1 MINISKYPSKV
12 VNEQSSEVSKWNAV
26 HHAIQY
32 EMQRKDVNVLSS
44 ARYSATLLQ
53 IQFDAA
59 FEGSVGDSIY
69 FVSGIFSGTAV
80 VSSVVLNTPTLSTIR
95 VLYSTASLYVQLG
108 GFMNFVTNR
117 ANYYVETKIYGVNE
131 TPAYF
136 EIGTSINRPNETG
149 LLKVDAA
156 AFLKTIVS
164 YQDTFKYNQLNK
176 SDASQGG
183 QFNIQYRES
192 WTGTTGAWSGISS
205 VNLYYYVN
213 AAKQI
218 QQIYG
223 SNMGEYV
230 PFDTAFTTEPKAKF
244 LSDFNKPT
252 YFPGYPFSL
261 SFIYSDAVAGS
272 QLVKF
277 EVQKDINGGTVSTAS
292 INLDPSYL
300 QQVNRLMLAEDY
312 DCATKEVDVW
322 LQTDGAACRE
332 YVLID
337 YVAEDY
343 VEELC
348 GAIEVDPGDAR

>member
-12 VNEQSSEVSKWNAV
+12 VNGQSSEVSKWNAV
-26 HHAIQY
+26 HHAIQF
-32 EMQRKDVNVLSS
+32 EMQRKDKTLQSVAFYSS
-44 ARYSATLLQ
+44 SIVTLQ
-53 IQFDAA
+53 INGTV
-59 FEGSVGDSIY
+59 EGSVGDTVYFSSGVHVGTGTIQAIIYSGLPYSIIRVNY
-69 FVSGIFSGTAV
+69 VATSTSTGIGGFINFVSAR
-80 VSSVVLNTPTLSTIR
+80 P
-95 VLYSTASLYVQLG
+95 
-108 GFMNFVTNR
+108 
-117 ANYYVETKIYGVNE
+117 NYYVETKIYGVDE

-192 WTGTTGAWSGISS
+192 WTGTTGSWSGISS

-218 QQIYG
+218 QQVYG

-277 EVQKDINGGTVSTAS
+277 EQQKDINDGTVSTNS
-292 INLDPSYL
+292 FDLDPSYL
-300 QQVNRLMLAEDY
+300 QQVNRLMLEEDY

-322 LQTDGAACRE
+322 LQTDGVACRE
-332 YVLID
+332 YVLTD

-348 GAIEVDPGDAR
+348 GPIEVDPGDAR